1 MIANRDTEVGLRPTS
16 DSDCLQSPSEAQH
29 SACRWDGPDALS
41 EWLEEYGDLINR
53 TCCLILGDRA
63 LAEDAAQETFIRAW
77 KSMAQFKGDA
87 SPKTWL
93 TRIAINVCRNI
104 RRTAWFRRFDRS
116 VIPEDLPLSAPDED
130 RTLLLTVQQL
140 PEKHRHIVV
149 LRYYQGMSLDEAAKV
164 LGVSR
169 STAHHR
175 LQKALKQLRIELDEG
190 RDEHD

>member
-1 MIANRDTEVGLRPTS
+1 MSTANRDDT
-16 DSDCLQSPSEAQH
+16 
-29 SACRWDGPDALS
+29 LS

-93 TRIAINVCRNI
+93 TRIAINVCRNV

-116 VIPEDLPLSAPDED
+116 VTPEDLPLSAPDED

-140 PEKHRHIVV
+140 PEKYRQVII
-149 LRYYQGMSLDEAAKV
+149 LRYYQGMSLDEAGQA
-164 LGVSR
+164 LGISR
-169 STAHHR
+169 SSAHHR
-175 LQKALKQLRIELDEG
+175 LQKALKLLRLDFDEG

>member
-1 MIANRDTEVGLRPTS
+1 MTGYTKDDT
-16 DSDCLQSPSEAQH
+16 
-29 SACRWDGPDALS
+29 LS
-41 EWLEEYGDLINR
+41 EWLTAYGDLINR

-77 KSMAQFKGDA
+77 KSMAQYKGDA

-104 RRTAWFRRFDRS
+104 RRTAWFRRNDRS
-116 VIPEDLPLSAPDED
+116 ISPEDLPLSAPDED

-140 PEKHRHIVV
+140 PEKHRQVV
-149 LRYYQGMSLDEAAKV
+149 ILRYYQGMSLDEAAKV
-164 LGVSR
+164 LGISR
-169 STAHHR
+169 SAAHHR
-175 LQKALKQLRIELDEG
+175 LQKALQALRIDLDEG

>member
-1 MIANRDTEVGLRPTS
+1 MTER
-16 DSDCLQSPSEAQH
+16 SE
-29 SACRWDGPDALS
+29 SLS
-41 EWLEEYGDLINR
+41 EWLDQYGDLINR

-77 KSMAQFKGDA
+77 KSMDKFKGDA

-104 RRTAWFRRFDRS
+104 RRTAWFRRNDRS
-116 VIPEDLPLSAPDED
+116 VTPEELPLTANDAD
-130 RTLLLTVQQL
+130 RTLFLTVQQL
-140 PEKHRHIVV
+140 PEKHRQMVI

-164 LGVSR
+164 LGISR
-169 STAHHR
+169 SSAHHR

-190 RDEHD
+190 REEHD